1 MAHIFQRIVDIR
13 HFRKV
18 SQRKS
23 NKEPAAD
30 TLVCVHDKFTYAGR
44 STYLQINLKTIWHN
58 IQSLQTKCASHTK
71 VIAVIKANAYG
82 HGSVGVAKYLNK
94 CGVFNFAVAT
104 TYEGKEL
111 RKHGVVGFIQV
122 FGNCVAEEIDTI
134 LEYNLTPTVTN
145 LKFIEQLAAK
155 LTERKTKTS
164 LLRKCINDNVCKFK
178 PSVVIKIDTGM
189 SRNGCQ
195 CEELSSFMNACQTHK
210 IPVHSIMTHFA
221 QSWDDLEFTQQQL
234 NRFLEVTQPYRLN
247 GVKVHAAN
255 SGAIMKGFAIDL
267 DYVRPGGAIY
277 GLAPDST
284 SDAYSEMEALG
295 LRPVLSW
302 IAKPCLIKSIQ
313 TEKKSG
319 LLKPERIAIFSFGF
333 ADGYS
338 RLLSGKGV
346 LTDMKGKI
354 YKIVDRVA
362 MDTVAVRVDD
372 SVTVDTPFYVLKD
385 DYSSPNSASNIGDMT
400 DNIADAVVT
409 SLSLRLPRVYVT
421 H

>member
-178 PSVVIKIDTGM
+178 ITM
-189 SRNGCQ
+189 S
-195 CEELSSFMNACQTHK
+195 
-210 IPVHSIMTHFA
+210 
-221 QSWDDLEFTQQQL
+221 
-234 NRFLEVTQPYRLN
+234 
-247 GVKVHAAN
+247 
-255 SGAIMKGFAIDL
+255 
-267 DYVRPGGAIY
+267 
-277 GLAPDST
+277 
-284 SDAYSEMEALG
+284 
-295 LRPVLSW
+295 PVLYRG
-302 IAKPCLIKSIQ
+302 PQ
-313 TEKKSG
+313 
-319 LLKPERIAIFSFGF
+319 
-333 ADGYS
+333 
-338 RLLSGKGV
+338 GKHRKV
-346 LTDMKGKI
+346 PL
-354 YKIVDRVA
+354 
-362 MDTVAVRVDD
+362 
-372 SVTVDTPFYVLKD
+372 
-385 DYSSPNSASNIGDMT
+385 
-400 DNIADAVVT
+400 
-409 SLSLRLPRVYVT
+409 
-421 H
+421 